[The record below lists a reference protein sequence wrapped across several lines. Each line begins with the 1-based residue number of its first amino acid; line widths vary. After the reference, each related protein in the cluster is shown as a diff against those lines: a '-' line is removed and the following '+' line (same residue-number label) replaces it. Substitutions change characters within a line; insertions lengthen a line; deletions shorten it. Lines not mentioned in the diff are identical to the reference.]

1 MTEEQGKP
9 LKASQA
15 RSPTVPISCAGSP
28 RRPDASPAVVAV
40 GSCDQ
45 RSSVKT
51 PVGVVAAVTP
61 WNYPMSMLTRKMGP
75 ALAAGC
81 TLVLKPAE
89 ATPLCAKAIFDCFI
103 DAGVPDGV
111 INMVTASN
119 PHRSATS
126 SPAMLGS
133 RS

>member
-9 LKASQA
+9 LKASRAEVTYGADFLRWFAEEA
-15 RSPTVPISCAGSP
+15 RRITGEWLPSGRA
-28 RRPDASPAVVAV
+28 
-40 GSCDQ
+40 DQ
-45 RSSVKT
+45 RFLSVKT

-103 DAGVPDGV
+103 DAGVYP
-111 INMVTASN
+111 TA
-119 PHRSATS
+119 
-126 SPAMLGS
+126 
-133 RS
+133 